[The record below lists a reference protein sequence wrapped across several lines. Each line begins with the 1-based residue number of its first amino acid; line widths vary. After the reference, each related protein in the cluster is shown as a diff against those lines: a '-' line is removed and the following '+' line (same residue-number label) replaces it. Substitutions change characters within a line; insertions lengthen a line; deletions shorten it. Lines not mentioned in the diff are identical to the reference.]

1 MLRLQDGGAS
11 AEYYN
16 PLEIQALPS
25 GRREFHLTCPAV
37 HDIIQVRLFKS
48 YFVGGRFVRSCSS
61 CRKKLITG

>member
-1 MLRLQDGGAS
+1 MLRLQDGVVP

-25 GRREFHLTCPAV
+25 VHPEFHLTCPAV

-48 YFVGGRFVRSCSS
+48 YFAGGRFIRSCSS